1 VAAKTKF
8 GLLCEDRHRPAYG
21 DCQMIAQC
29 EECIKIWI
37 AATESAKDKIVELYA
52 EWHIA
57 HKDVDA
63 TAVNNFVDWVQKR
76 LTEE

>member
-1 VAAKTKF
+1 
-8 GLLCEDRHRPAYG
+8 
-21 DCQMIAQC
+21 MIAQC

-52 EWHIA
+52 SWHIA

-63 TAVNNFVDWVQKR
+63 TLVEEFVDWVQER
-76 LTEE
+76 MI

>member
-1 VAAKTKF
+1 
-8 GLLCEDRHRPAYG
+8 
-21 DCQMIAQC
+21 MIAQC

-52 EWHIA
+52 SWCIA

-63 TAVNNFVDWVQKR
+63 TLVEDFVLWVQDRMTGDKK
-76 LTEE
+76 